1 MRRRRCAMPSTP
13 DLAAEWAVLSRT
25 VAEDR
30 AALDVLEARL
40 REIEGDLRAD
50 LGEGEAVVVPGG
62 AVVMAPRGKQPP
74 SRIDS
79 QGLSAY
85 REELIDLG
93 IVREEITLT
102 RPRVSEVRDKT
113 AELIARGVDVNR
125 IIVRPAQPVG
135 PVFVEAS
142 DAS

>member
-1 MRRRRCAMPSTP
+1 VSTA
-13 DLAAEWAVLSRT
+13 DAAAEWAALNKAVT
-25 VAEDR
+25 EDR

-40 REIEGDLRAD
+40 RELENNLRAE
-50 LGEGEAVVVPGG
+50 LTEGEAVIVPGG

-85 REELIDLG
+85 REELLDLG
-93 IVREEITLT
+93 IVREEVVLS
-102 RPRVSEVRDKT
+102 RPKVSEVRDKT
-113 AELIARGVDVNR
+113 AELIARGVDVHR

-135 PVFVEAS
+135 PVFVEAD

>member
-1 MRRRRCAMPSTP
+1 VSTA
-13 DLAAEWAVLSRT
+13 DAAAEWAALNKA

-40 REIEGDLRAD
+40 RELENDLRAE
-50 LGEGEAVVVPGG
+50 LTEGEAVIVPGG

-85 REELIDLG
+85 REELLDLG
-93 IVREEITLT
+93 IVREEVVLS
-102 RPRVSEVRDKT
+102 RPKVSEVRDKT
-113 AELIARGVDVNR
+113 AELIARGVDVHR

-135 PVFVEAS
+135 PVFVEAD

>member
-1 MRRRRCAMPSTP
+1 MPDTSAA
-13 DLAAEWAVLSRT
+13 AAEWAALHKA

-40 REIEGDLRAD
+40 RELENDLRAD
-50 LGEGEAVVVPGG
+50 LGEGEAVAVAGG
-62 AVVMAPRGKQPP
+62 HVVMAPRGKQPP

-85 REELIDLG
+85 REELLDLG
-93 IVREEITLT
+93 IVREEVTLS
-102 RPRVSEVRDKT
+102 RPKVSEVRDRT
-113 AELIARGVDVNR
+113 AELIARGVDVSR

>member
-1 MRRRRCAMPSTP
+1 MSVP

-30 AALDVLEARL
+30 AALDQLEDRL
-40 REIEGDLRAD
+40 RTIESDLRAE
-50 LGEGEAVVVPGG
+50 LGEGEAVAVSGG
-62 AVVMAPRGKQPP
+62 HVVMAPRGKQPP

-79 QGLSAY
+79 QGVSAY
-85 REELIDLG
+85 REQLLDLG
-93 IVREEITLT
+93 IVREELTLT
-102 RPRVSEVRDKT
+102 RPRVSDVREK
-113 AELIARGVDVNR
+113 APALIARGVDVNR

-142 DAS
+142 GAS

>member
-1 MRRRRCAMPSTP
+1 
-13 DLAAEWAVLSRT
+13 
-25 VAEDR
+25 
-30 AALDVLEARL
+30 
-40 REIEGDLRAD
+40 
-50 LGEGEAVVVPGG
+50 
-62 AVVMAPRGKQPP
+62 MAPRGKQPP

-113 AELIARGVDVNR
+113 AELIARGYARHVVDGEGR
-125 IIVRPAQPVG
+125 IAREPLP
-135 PVFVEAS
+135 
-142 DAS
+142 